1 MNRISKVMDKINGAK
16 DKIEEFDIM
25 VVSALENIAQDESKR
40 KVTED
45 LGIYLSELLMQSLI
59 TLDGV
64 DCPSE
69 FEAARKDRRQA
80 VKVCQELMDRVD
92 QTRATLKQLYT
103 TTTTTTNQQQKL

>member
-1 MNRISKVMDKINGAK
+1 MNRIAKVMSNINGSK

-25 VVSALENIAQDESKR
+25 VVSALENPTQVESNR
-40 KVTED
+40 KETED

-69 FEAARKDRRQA
+69 FETARKDRRHA

-92 QTRATLKQLYT
+92 QTRAVLKQLYT
-103 TTTTTTNQQQKL
+103 NQQKL